1 VASAFDPLG
10 ASTPSDGALRF
21 INAQDNRDAATT
33 CDLISAEFLR
43 LAAEAVNANSNESC
57 VDIMTAAYNIGSQP
71 IPPQDESPSVVSVQQ
86 TGDTAQVV
94 IDYNVPANSGATLS
108 NNTVTVTLHN
118 GRWLVS
124 NSGG

>member
-1 VASAFDPLG
+1 
-10 ASTPSDGALRF
+10 
-21 INAQDNRDAATT
+21 
-33 CDLISAEFLR
+33 
-43 LAAEAVNANSNESC
+43 
-57 VDIMTAAYNIGSQP
+57 MTAAYNIGSQP